1 MPVSEETGDARNLTL
16 SCAVWLA
23 NRASLYVL
31 VLLRAQSIRF
41 VASFCEGC
49 LAFDF
54 VFSRSRKNAF

>member
-31 VLLRAQSIRF
+31 VLIRTQSVRL
-41 VASFCEGC
+41 VASFYEGC
-49 LAFDF
+49 LAFNF
-54 VFSRSRKNAF
+54 IFSRSRKNAI